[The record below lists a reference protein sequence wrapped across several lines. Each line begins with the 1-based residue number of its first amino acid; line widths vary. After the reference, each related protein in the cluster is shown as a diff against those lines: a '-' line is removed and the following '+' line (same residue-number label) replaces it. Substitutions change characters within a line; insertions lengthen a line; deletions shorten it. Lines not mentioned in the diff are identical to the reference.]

1 MIEQLKTDFERF
13 FNSKKT
19 IENLDLR
26 KENLEY
32 FLKQGFPNKKNED
45 WKYSDLNSIISL
57 NFEKLNF
64 FYDDE
69 VQKNPDIKYIDD
81 IDCNKLILINGK
93 IAEINF
99 DQVDKQNIIILNDNK
114 SDFSLENKNPLIYL
128 NNALTQ
134 NVVKILIESNYQVK
148 KPIVIYH
155 LLSENLKSTLLNQK
169 VEIVLGEN
177 SQSRIVNIFQENNNK
192 NFINST
198 SKILLARSAILK
210 NYKLDISY
218 NNNIK
223 YLFDKIEL
231 DENSNFENF
240 IFSQGSKFI
249 KNEIECDLK
258 GKHSSAFI
266 NGILNL
272 DKSNHHEIKTRIN
285 HISES
290 TKSYQLIKNVLK
302 DESKGVFQG
311 KIFVNKKAQKT
322 DGYQLSKVLLV
333 DKNTEFDAK
342 PELEIYADDV
352 KCSHGSTSGNID
364 ENSIFY
370 LMSRGLSRVQAKQL
384 IIEGFLLEV
393 VEQITDSEIKKFVEK
408 QII

>member
-1 MIEQLKTDFERF
+1 MIEQLKTDFEKF

-45 WKYSDLNSIISL
+45 WKYSDLNSIISS

-69 VQKNPDIKYIDD
+69 VQKKPDIKYIDD
-81 IDCNKLILINGK
+81 IDCNELILINGK

-128 NNALTQ
+128 NNALTH
-134 NVVKILIESNYQVK
+134 NVVKILIEENYQVK

-169 VEIVLGEN
+169 IEIVLGEN

-192 NFINST
+192 NFINSAF
-198 SKILLARSAILK
+198 KILLARSAILK
-210 NYKLDISY
+210 NYKLDINY

-258 GKHSSAFI
+258 GKYSSAFI

-272 DKSNHHEIKTRIN
+272 NKSNHHEIKTRIN

-322 DGYQLSKVLLV
+322 DGYQLSKALLV

-384 IIEGFLLEV
+384 IIDGFLLEV
-393 VEQITDSEIKKFVEK
+393 IEQITDSEIKKFVEK

>member
-1 MIEQLKTDFERF
+1 MIF
-13 FNSKKT
+13 
-19 IENLDLR
+19 
-26 KENLEY
+26 
-32 FLKQGFPNKKNED
+32 
-45 WKYSDLNSIISL
+45 
-57 NFEKLNF
+57 
-64 FYDDE
+64 
-69 VQKNPDIKYIDD
+69 
-81 IDCNKLILINGK
+81 
-93 IAEINF
+93 
-99 DQVDKQNIIILNDNK
+99 
-114 SDFSLENKNPLIYL
+114 
-128 NNALTQ
+128 
-134 NVVKILIESNYQVK
+134 
-148 KPIVIYH
+148 H
-155 LLSENLKSTLLNQK
+155 
-169 VEIVLGEN
+169 
-177 SQSRIVNIFQENNNK
+177 IF
-192 NFINST
+192 
-198 SKILLARSAILK
+198 R
-210 NYKLDISY
+210 
-218 NNNIK
+218 
-223 YLFDKIEL
+223 
-231 DENSNFENF
+231 ENF